1 MFNKAAASARYGV
14 RSSSSTAR
22 TGRSSS
28 TRGSGTA
35 AAAKKPKASLAD
47 ISNPLFDKDGGGR
60 GAWQESKLAAQN
72 TPEAVMLL
80 DMIAANKQ
88 RVAAGLPPLPLPMRN
103 RDGDGYG
110 GGGGDEVG
118 VDASI
123 AVGSPPPRRR
133 RQQQQRGK
141 RQGSGGGVSGA
152 LRRLSAI
159 ASDRV
164 KHVREKARSDGE
176 GGGAHMGA
184 LLQNHALDGASRW
197 QELALLAAYFLTG
210 FGVYHHLE
218 GWDLLDSVYF
228 TVVSVTTVG
237 YGDLYPTTQ
246 VGMVFSIFYLAVGL
260 VLVGAMISQFGQAV
274 LARAEEVLLRKL
286 DDDPNDDEAPD
297 DRWQLA
303 MAGASVLGVL
313 LCGTLFFALSE
324 EDHWEHPA
332 RTALYF
338 SLVTM
343 STVGYGDV
351 TVSQRHSKGF
361 AIFYILLSS
370 VVFATALDKVSMV
383 YAARAAEAKKQRFLA
398 MELDVAGILDM
409 DDSGDGKVDKGEFL
423 YFGLQ
428 KMGSLEA
435 GDADVARIME
445 AFDTYD
451 VDGSGSLDHYDITM
465 LLEGEEERRRAR
477 VAEAAEQAAAKE
489 TARSERKSHRLTSR
503 LRAWSS
509 RGDGDEHSHR
519 TEI

>member
-1 MFNKAAASARYGV
+1 
-14 RSSSSTAR
+14 
-22 TGRSSS
+22 
-28 TRGSGTA
+28 
-35 AAAKKPKASLAD
+35 LAD
-47 ISNPLFDKDGGGR
+47 ISNPLFDTDGGGR
-60 GAWQESKLAAQN
+60 GAWQASQGKRLSELAAQD
-72 TPEAVMLL
+72 TPEAVMLR
-80 DMIAANKQ
+80 DMIAANEQ
-88 RVAAGLPPLPLPMRN
+88 RVAAGLPPLPLPVRH
-103 RDGDGYG
+103 RDGDGNDDD
-110 GGGGDEVG
+110 DEVG
-118 VDASI
+118 VGAS
-123 AVGSPPPRRR
+123 PQTRRR
-133 RQQQQRGK
+133 RQQRGK
-141 RQGSGGGVSGA
+141 RTGGGASGA
-152 LRRLSAI
+152 LRRLSTMAF
-159 ASDRV
+159 DRV
-164 KHVREKARSDGE
+164 KNVREKARSDG
-176 GGGAHMGA
+176 GGTHVGA
-184 LLQNHALDGASRW
+184 LIQNDALDGASKW
-197 QELALLAAYFLTG
+197 QELALLVVYFLTG
-210 FGVYHHLE
+210 FGVYRHLE
-218 GWDLLDSVYF
+218 GWDFLDSVYF

-237 YGDLYPTTQ
+237 YGDLSPATQ
-246 VGMVFSIFYLAVGL
+246 PGMVFSIFYLAVGL

-286 DDDPNDDEAPD
+286 DDDPDDDEAPD

-383 YAARAAEAKKQRFLA
+383 YAVRAAEAKKQRFLA

-409 DDSGDGKVDKGEFL
+409 DESGDGKVDKGEFL

-445 AFDTYD
+445 AFDAYD
-451 VDGSGSLDHYDITM
+451 ADGSGSLDHADIAM
-465 LLEGEEERRRAR
+465 LLAGEEERRLAR
-477 VAEAAEQAAAKE
+477 VTEAAKQAASKE
-489 TARSERKSHRLTSR
+489 AARSERTSHRLTSR

-509 RGDGDEHSHR
+509 RGGSDEHSHL